1 MSNNNRLVVVLGMHR
16 SGTSAITRA
25 LSVLGVRLG
34 EHLMPPTPGVNE
46 KGYFEDLDIHA
57 LNSEMLQA
65 LSMAWHSLT
74 RIEAHHVALLREQGY
89 VTRALGLLRTK
100 LQEHGTY
107 GFKDPRVAK
116 LLPFWSEVF
125 ANGEFDVSFVIALR
139 NPLSVADSLTKR
151 DSFEKEKSHLLWL
164 EHLMNAL
171 LHSQG
176 ARRVF
181 VDYDH
186 FLADAPSAL
195 ASLSEHLQLE
205 IDQEALQVY
214 QEDFLDPALS
224 HAAYTVADLAS
235 APSCPPLV
243 RDIYTSLHD
252 IALTTPTWQPSE
264 AATAVTGWQTR
275 MGELVPVLALIDR
288 LDDHQERSKQ
298 AMKAQNATLVES
310 IQLLASR
317 GIQTPRSACDGA
329 WYLKRYPD
337 VANAG
342 MDPYQHYLSH
352 GIKEGRWPVP
362 DLAQHLRQLCQA
374 GLDDIIKQRE
384 HARNQLDEVLQ
395 RERAQESALRD
406 ELKQALS
413 EAQERERAGLE
424 RYTQLLEMLNAINSR
439 LRSVNSKQTPSGEL
453 ETVEQHPTQ

>member
-1 MSNNNRLVVVLGMHR
+1 MSINHRLVVVLGMHR

-25 LSVLGVRLG
+25 LNVLGVKLG

-57 LNSEMLQA
+57 LNSEMLHA

-74 RIEAHHVALLREQGY
+74 RIEAHHVALLRDQGY
-89 VTRALGLLRTK
+89 VTRALGLLRSK

-125 ANGEFDVSFVIALR
+125 ASGPFDVSYVIALR

-151 DSFEKEKSHLLWL
+151 DGLEKEKSHLLWL

-171 LHSQG
+171 QHSQD

-186 FLADAPSAL
+186 FLADAPTAL
-195 ASLSEHLQLE
+195 ASLSEHLELE
-205 IDQEALQVY
+205 VDQDALQVY
-214 QEDFLDPALS
+214 QKDFLDPALS

-243 RDIYTSLHD
+243 RDIYTSLHN
-252 IALTTPTWQPSE
+252 IALTSPTWQASE
-264 AATAVTGWQTR
+264 AATACTLWQTR
-275 MGELVPVLALIDR
+275 MSELVPMLALIDR
-288 LDDHQERSKQ
+288 LDDQQERTKQ
-298 AMKAQNATLVES
+298 TIKAQNAMLVES

-317 GIQTPRSACDGA
+317 GVQIPRSACDGT

-342 MDPYQHYLSH
+342 MDPYQHYVSH
-352 GIKEGRWPVP
+352 GIQEGRWPAP

-374 GLDDIIKQRE
+374 GLDDIIKQRT
-384 HARNQLDEVLQ
+384 HDA
-395 RERAQESALRD
+395 ALRD

-413 EAQERERAGLE
+413 AAKEREATSLE
-424 RYTQLLEMLNAINSR
+424 RYAKLLDMLDAINHQ
-439 LRSVNSKQTPSGEL
+439 LRSLKSNPTPCSEPDTGD
-453 ETVEQHPTQ
+453 QHEAQ